1 MAMRKEA
8 SMKPMIP
15 IGCLALACALA
26 ACNTGDPTWGL
37 PYPSAGGSGGD
48 GGGGTG
54 GAGEGF
60 CTTAENQAVYEGLE
74 YTDLQDNTFTG
85 DEAASVIGSHCIGL
99 SGGEENLPSSVNT
112 CEAQA
117 GAVIL
122 CNPNCPQA
130 TIDAL
135 ADCVATCTQDSTV
148 ALSPPGLSD
157 DCVSCTGDT
166 VACGAASCVAEC
178 SGDTNAPACIECRCD
193 NNCIQEFDACS
204 GLPSGGECD

>member
-8 SMKPMIP
+8 SMKPMIL
-15 IGCLALACALA
+15 IGSLALLCALA

-37 PYPSAGGSGGD
+37 PYPSTGGSN

-60 CTTAENQAVYEGLE
+60 CTTADNQAVYEGLE
-74 YTDLQDNTFTG
+74 YTDLQGNTFTG

-99 SGGEENLPSSVNT
+99 SPGEANLPPSVT
-112 CEAQA
+112 DCVAQA
-117 GAVIL
+117 AAVL
-122 CNPNCPQA
+122 ACPGGVCPQE

-135 ADCVATCTQDSTV
+135 ANCVATCTQDSTV

-166 VACGAASCVAEC
+166 VACGAANCVAEC
-178 SGDTNAPACIECRCD
+178 SGDTNAPACIQCRCD

-204 GLPSGGECD
+204 GLPSGGECEP